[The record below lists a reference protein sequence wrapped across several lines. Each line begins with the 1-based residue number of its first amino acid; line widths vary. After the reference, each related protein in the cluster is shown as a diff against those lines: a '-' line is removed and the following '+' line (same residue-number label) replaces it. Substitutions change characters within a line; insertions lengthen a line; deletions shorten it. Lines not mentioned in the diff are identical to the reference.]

1 MEDWTTLY
9 LNQLEELHGWSFDR
23 PAPSV
28 QEMNDLLEAAA
39 ADYAEKPRNEWEEYL
54 AQVEL
59 LHGRC
64 RSREALPVAETNAE
78 WARVFMG

>member
-59 LHGRC
+59 LHGPLPQQ
-64 RSREALPVAETNAE
+64 EALPVAETNAE